1 MRVIKELTPG
11 ASVPASLRRCLLAPE
26 QLISTSRESEVNR
39 ISVLASTLAVATL
52 CMGGPALA
60 RDQLKIVGSSTVF
73 PYTQAVAEE
82 FGKKTGK
89 KAPVV
94 ESTGTGGGMKIFCQ
108 GIGESN
114 PDITGA
120 SRAMKKSEWELCT
133 KNGVTDITEIQIGYD
148 GLSVAQSKKGNPI
161 DLSKAQLFL
170 ALASEVPDG
179 DKLVPN
185 PNKKWSQVDKSLPDV
200 AITVYGPPPTSGTRD
215 AFVEL
220 AMHEGC
226 KTLDYFKKKKGELDK
241 EKFEALLKEK
251 CTPMRQDG
259 PFIEAGENDNL
270 IVQRIEADANA
281 LGIFGYSFLYEN
293 QDKLQ
298 GVKIAGVEPGFET
311 IADGSYGLSRPL
323 YIYLKNAHRK
333 VIPGMNEFIAEYT
346 SNEAMGAD
354 GYLHERGLVVLSDDQ
369 LKEMQ
374 DRAKSGEKMAAPTS

>member
-1 MRVIKELTPG
+1 V
-11 ASVPASLRRCLLAPE
+11 
-26 QLISTSRESEVNR
+26 
-39 ISVLASTLAVATL
+39 ASTLAVAAVCTA
-52 CMGGPALA
+52 GPALA
-60 RDQLKIVGSSTVF
+60 RDQLKIVGSSTVY
-73 PYTQAVAEE
+73 PYSQAVSEE
-82 FGKKTGK
+82 FAKKTGK
-89 KAPVV
+89 KAPVL

-108 GIGESN
+108 GVGEAN

-133 KNGVTDITEIQIGYD
+133 KNGVTDVTEVQIGYD
-148 GLSVAQSKKGNPI
+148 GLSIAQSKTGKPI
-161 DLSKAQLFL
+161 DLTKEQLFL

-179 DKLVPN
+179 DKLVAN
-185 PNKKWSQVDKSLPDV
+185 PYKKWSDVDKSLPDV

-226 KTLDYFKKKKGELDK
+226 KSLEYFKKKKGELDK
-241 EKFEALLKEK
+241 DGFEKLLKEK

-270 IVQRIEADANA
+270 IVQRIEADPNA

-298 GVKIAGVEPGFET
+298 GVKIAGVTPSFET
-311 IADGSYGLSRPL
+311 IADKSYGLSRPL
-323 YIYLKNAHRK
+323 FFYIKNAHRK

-346 SNEAMGAD
+346 SDAAMGAD
-354 GYLHERGLVVLSDDQ
+354 GYLHERGLVVLSPDV
-369 LKEMQ
+369 LTEMQ
-374 DRAKSGEKMAAPTS
+374 KRAKDAEKMSPPTS

>member
-1 MRVIKELTPG
+1 M
-11 ASVPASLRRCLLAPE
+11 LALAE
-26 QLISTSRESEVNR
+26 AHIQRRESEVNR
-39 ISVLASTLAVATL
+39 ISVVASALVVAAVCT
-52 CMGGPALA
+52 GGPALA

-82 FGKKTGK
+82 FGKKTGGK
-89 KAPVV
+89 PPVV

-108 GIGESN
+108 GVGEAN

-120 SRAMKKSEWELCT
+120 SRAMKKSEFELCT
-133 KNGVTDITEIQIGYD
+133 KNGVADVTEIQIGYD

-161 DLSKAQLFL
+161 DLTKAQLFL
-170 ALASEVPDG
+170 ALASEIPQG

-185 PNKKWSQVDKSLPDV
+185 PYKKWSEVDKSLPDV

-226 KTLDYFKKKKGELDK
+226 KALEYYKKQKDSLSKDDF
-241 EKFEALLKEK
+241 EKLLKEK

-270 IVQRIEADANA
+270 IVQRIEADPNA

-298 GVKIAGVEPGFET
+298 GVKIAGVEPSFET
-311 IADGSYGLSRPL
+311 IADKSYGLSRPL
-323 YIYLKNAHRK
+323 FIYIKNAHRK
-333 VIPGMNEFIAEYT
+333 VIPGMNEFLAEYT
-346 SNEAMGAD
+346 SDAAMGPD
-354 GYLHERGLVVLSDDQ
+354 GYLHERGLVVLGPDQ

-374 DRAKSGEKMAAPTS
+374 ERAKNAEKMSPPTS